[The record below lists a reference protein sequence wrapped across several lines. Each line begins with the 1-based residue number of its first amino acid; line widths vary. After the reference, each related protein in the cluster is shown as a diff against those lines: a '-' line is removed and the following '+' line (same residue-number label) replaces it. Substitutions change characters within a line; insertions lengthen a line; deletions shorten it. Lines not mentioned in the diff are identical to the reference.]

1 MPHHRTTAAQAAG
14 SPVDDGVVATFQL
27 SLAAITSRYAM
38 SEPVDVFGFARAAI
52 IGDEHRHPGQGHR
65 KQDKGQGKPPS
76 LIEHAGKEEAR
87 DAGAH
92 QDRIFAPPGSVLL
105 GVGRFRGR
113 DENGG
118 IASLAAVLM
127 LVPRAFASRFDYS
140 RPPISSL

>member
-1 MPHHRTTAAQAAG
+1 MPYHRTTAAQAAG

-27 SLAAITSRYAM
+27 SMAAIASLYPR
-38 SEPVDVFGFARAAI
+38 SKPVDVLGFARAAI
-52 IGDEHRHPGQGHR
+52 IGDEYRHPGQRHR
-65 KQDKGQGKPPS
+65 KHDKGQGQPPS
-76 LIEHAGKEEAR
+76 LVEHASQEQAR

-118 IASLAAVLM
+118 IDSLAAVLM
-127 LVPRAFASRFDYS
+127 LVPRAFASRFDYC